1 MKNLT
6 LLRFGNSPMPAVSE
20 VLSRHMVGQG
30 VLMPIPGVVISV
42 FDTETS
48 IEVLTEELRSTDAY
62 FYLVET
68 NCEGLGMPDE
78 FRDAVLQNFPH
89 AFGDVQVPSNTEV
102 DIEELLNKVRTQ
114 GDDSLTPE
122 EKDRLTRYLSE

>member
-1 MKNLT
+1 MQNLT
-6 LLRFGNSPMPAVSE
+6 LLRFGNSPMPEVSK

-48 IEVLTEELRSTDAY
+48 IENLTEELRSTGAY

-68 NCEGLGMPDE
+68 NCSGLGMPDE
-78 FRDAVLQNFPH
+78 FKTHVLENFPY
-89 AFGDVQVPSNTEV
+89 AFGDAQASPIESN
-102 DIEELLNKVRTQ
+102 DIEELLNKVRTL

-122 EKDRLTRYLSE
+122 EKERLTRYFRE